1 MTFDVHRL
9 AAGLEQDFPEVL
21 FAYLFGSSKAGVIRQ
36 GGDVDVAVW
45 IHENADKID
54 LIPRIVALV
63 ESITDGNP
71 CDLVFLNGA
80 GEQLAFEAL
89 QGHILFIR
97 KEARDVHAA
106 FYSQT
111 CREYE
116 DHIAW
121 MKKQLQY
128 RNYEVQWSH

>member
-9 AAGLEQDFPEVL
+9 AAALKQEFPQIL

-36 GGDVDVAVW
+36 GGDIDVAVW
-45 IHENADKID
+45 IQDKTQKID
-54 LIPRIVALV
+54 LIPRVVTLV
-63 ESITDGNP
+63 ESITDGHP
-71 CDLVFLNGA
+71 CDLIFLNSA

-89 QGHILFIR
+89 QGQVLFIR

-116 DHIAW
+116 YHIAW
-121 MKKQLQY
+121 MKRQLQY
-128 RNYEVQWSH
+128 RNYEVQWSN